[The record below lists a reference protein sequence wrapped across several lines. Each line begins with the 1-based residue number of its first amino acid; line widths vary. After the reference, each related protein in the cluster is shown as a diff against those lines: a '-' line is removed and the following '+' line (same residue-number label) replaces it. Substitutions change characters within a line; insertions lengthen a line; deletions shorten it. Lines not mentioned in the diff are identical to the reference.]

1 MTVTPRLISAL
12 ALLCASGALAA
23 CGSSGKS
30 SKESTVTP
38 APASGG
44 GGEQVKLTAKEP
56 GPGKYAF
63 SEAKLTAKAGSVTL
77 TMDNPSSDKESHA
90 IAVEGNGVDKDG
102 QVVQP
107 GSTSTVT
114 ADLKPGTYKFYCPV
128 DGHRQG
134 GMEGTL
140 TVK

>member
-1 MTVTPRLISAL
+1 MTVTPRLTSAL

-30 SKESTVTP
+30 SKESTATP
-38 APASGG
+38 ASASG
-44 GGEQVKLTAKEP
+44 GGEQVKLTAEEP
-56 GPGKYAF
+56 GPGRFAF
-63 SEAKLTAKAGSVTL
+63 SKSKLTAKAGSVTL
-77 TMDNPSSDKESHA
+77 TMDNPGSDKAPHA

-114 ADLKPGTYKFYCPV
+114 ADLKPGTYTFYCPV
-128 DGHRQG
+128 DGHRQE